1 MNKIEELATEIAFL
15 SNQSLNQLAALLV
28 KDYASRAD
36 VLETSIANSF
46 QETTQTS
53 SMQETK

>member
-1 MNKIEELATEIAFL
+1 MTKIEELANEIAFL
-15 SNQSLNQLAALLV
+15 SNQNLNQLAALLV
-28 KDYASRAD
+28 KDYATRAD

-53 SMQETK
+53 SN

>member
-1 MNKIEELATEIAFL
+1 MNKIEELANEIAFL
-15 SNQSLNQLAALLV
+15 SNQSLHQLAALLV
-28 KDYASRAD
+28 KDYAGRAD

-53 SMQETK
+53 SVQETK

>member
-15 SNQSLNQLAALLV
+15 SNQSLNQLASLLV
-28 KDYASRAD
+28 KDYAERAD

-53 SMQETK
+53 SI